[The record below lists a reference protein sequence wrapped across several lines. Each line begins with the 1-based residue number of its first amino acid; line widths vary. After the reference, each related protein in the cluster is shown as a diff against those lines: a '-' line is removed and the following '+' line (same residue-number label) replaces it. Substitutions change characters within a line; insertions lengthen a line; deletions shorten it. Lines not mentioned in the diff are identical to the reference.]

1 MGALAISRL
10 ANKSYRRI
18 TGFGRLG
25 RGIAQFF
32 KNINRMIYACD
43 IAYQVELPSSTK
55 LPHQGLGLVIGPE
68 AIIGENCTIYQNVT
82 IGAKDNGKDY
92 AIATIGNNV
101 MIGCGSAILGGVH
114 IGNNVSIGANA
125 VVVNDVADNA
135 VVAGNPGKVV
145 KYKILEELK

>member
-1 MGALAISRL
+1 MRFRDWLI
-10 ANKSYRRI
+10 NHTEKSKVLD
-18 TGFGRLG
+18 GLG
-25 RGIAQFF
+25 GVGIAQFF

-135 VVAGNPGKVV
+135 VVAGNPGKIV